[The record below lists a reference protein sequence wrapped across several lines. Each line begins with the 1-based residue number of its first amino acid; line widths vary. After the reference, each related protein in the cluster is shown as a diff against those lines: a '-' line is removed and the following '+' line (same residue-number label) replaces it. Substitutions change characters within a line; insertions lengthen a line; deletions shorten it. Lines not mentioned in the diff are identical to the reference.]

1 MNKADKQRSITKRG
15 ENMTTQ
21 IFLLLDMTSS
31 MARNKEGAMD
41 ACNEFIEGLGEN
53 QRGGL
58 QTDALFTLGVFNSN
72 IGLERVAREVPVDKA
87 PKIDHEHYLPSGATP
102 LYDAIGQ
109 SMDLLE
115 AHVGPVMFVIQ
126 TDGEENSSQSVT
138 REDVVKRVAEKTALG
153 WQFVYL
159 GCDIDA
165 MQHGVDIGIPA
176 GNTMSYTR
184 ANAKAAFADLSTSTR
199 EYLQK
204 GSTSSAK
211 FFPGTQGKGK
221 RSSPSSRPRG
231 STSK

>member
-1 MNKADKQRSITKRG
+1 
-15 ENMTTQ
+15 MTTQ

-31 MARNKEGAMD
+31 MSRNKEGAMD
-41 ACNEFIEGLGEN
+41 ACNEFIEGLGDN
-53 QRGGL
+53 QRLGI
-58 QTDALFTLGVFNSN
+58 QSDAVFTLGVFNSN

-138 REDVVKRVAEKTALG
+138 RQDIVKRVAEKTALG

-165 MQHGVDIGIPA
+165 MEHGANIGIPT

>member
-1 MNKADKQRSITKRG
+1 MNKADNQIYITKRG

-31 MARNKEGAMD
+31 MAHNKEGAMD

-72 IGLERVAREVPVDKA
+72 IGLERVAREVPVEKA
-87 PKIDHEHYLPSGATP
+87 PKIDHEHYLPAGATP

-115 AHVGPVMFVIQ
+115 AHAGPVMFVIQ

-138 REDVVKRVAEKTALG
+138 REDVVKRVAEKTAQG
-153 WQFVYL
+153 WLFVYL

-211 FFPGTQGKGK
+211 FFPGTRGKGK
-221 RSSPSSRPRG
+221 RSSPNSRPRG

>member
-1 MNKADKQRSITKRG
+1 
-15 ENMTTQ
+15 MTTQ

-31 MARNKEGAMD
+31 MSRNKEGAMD
-41 ACNEFIEGLGEN
+41 ACKEFIEGLGEN
-53 QRGGL
+53 QRRGVES
-58 QTDALFTLGVFNSN
+58 DAVFTLGVFNSN
-72 IGLERVAREVPVDKA
+72 IGLERVAREVPVEKA
-87 PKIDHEHYLPSGATP
+87 PKIDHEHYHPAGATP

-115 AHVGPVMFVIQ
+115 AHAGPVMLVIQ

-138 REDVVKRVAEKTALG
+138 RQDIVERIAEKTALG

-165 MQHGVDIGIPA
+165 MEHGADIGIPA

-184 ANAKAAFADLSTSTR
+184 LNAKAAFADLATSTAQ
-199 EYLQK
+199 YLQD

-211 FFPGTQGKGK
+211 FFPGAQRHRNRSVSKGN
-221 RSSPSSRPRG
+221 SSRR
-231 STSK
+231 TS